1 MLNIDQENILK
12 DINKFITSDSKE
24 FIIDG
29 SGGTGKSYLISELLK
44 DKDKYIHDYDDIIIT
59 STTNKACTALQEYL
73 GTDVSTI
80 HSYLG
85 LSVRENYSNGSVEL
99 KPNGRWSVKDNIIL
113 IIDECSMIDSVL
125 FDYIHKGLCNSKI
138 IYVGDMYQLAPIKNS
153 ISPVYEQ
160 GIEIHSLTINMRQEN
175 QELID
180 ICNMAKEAVRNN
192 TPLDIKYNS
201 VINKANEEDFIN
213 SFKNVSNTRV
223 LNYTNKSVDVY
234 NNYIRSYVKTNQDLY
249 STNEVYIL
257 NNVCHTN
264 GNTIFGHTEDEV
276 IIKDLDTTE
285 LTLEVNNVGILK
297 YVDCVLYNLSTGRE
311 LNAKLMLDRQAYKDC
326 LNRLAK
332 LKDWTSYFY
341 LKNNIPDLIS
351 KDACTVHKAQGSSL
365 DDVYI
370 DLTDLS
376 KCTVPSTF
384 YRLFYV
390 AVSRARKRI
399 FFFGSLKEKYGV
411 IHEDSTI

>member
-1 MLNIDQENILK
+1 
-12 DINKFITSDSKE
+12 
-24 FIIDG
+24 
-29 SGGTGKSYLISELLK
+29 
-44 DKDKYIHDYDDIIIT
+44 
-59 STTNKACTALQEYL
+59 
-73 GTDVSTI
+73 
-80 HSYLG
+80 
-85 LSVRENYSNGSVEL
+85 
-99 KPNGRWSVKDNIIL
+99 
-113 IIDECSMIDSVL
+113 MIDSVL
-125 FDYIHKGLCNSKI
+125 FNYIHKGLCNSKI

-160 GIEIHSLTINMRQEN
+160 GIKVHSLTINMRQEN

-192 TPLDIKYNS
+192 TPLDIKYSS

-213 SFKNVSNTRV
+213 SFKNISNTRV

-264 GNTIFGHTEDEV
+264 GNVIFGHTEDEV
-276 IIKDLDTTE
+276 IIKELDTTE

-411 IHEDSTI
+411 IHED